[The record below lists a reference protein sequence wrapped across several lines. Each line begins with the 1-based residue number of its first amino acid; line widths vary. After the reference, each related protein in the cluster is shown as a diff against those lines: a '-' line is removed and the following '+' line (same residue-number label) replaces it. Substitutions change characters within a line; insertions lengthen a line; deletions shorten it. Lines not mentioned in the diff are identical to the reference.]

1 MGLPYCGMPGDT
13 LNVKIIRI
21 ADSRLW
27 FYVWIGH
34 TRLEIENFGSRKV
47 MRFTRAAEQNN
58 LRDWESDLWNRHF
71 ILLRVTLEG
80 EQACE
85 YRHALR
91 GFQHAPSYSYISH
104 STKSDTEL
112 EAIE

>member
-27 FYVWIGH
+27 FYVWISH
-34 TRLEIENFGSRKV
+34 TRLEVENFGSRKV

-58 LRDWESDLWNRHF
+58 LRDWESDLWNG
-71 ILLRVTLEG
+71 TLY
-80 EQACE
+80 C
-85 YRHALR
+85 Y
-91 GFQHAPSYSYISH
+91 
-104 STKSDTEL
+104 EL
-112 EAIE
+112 PWKGSKLASIDMR